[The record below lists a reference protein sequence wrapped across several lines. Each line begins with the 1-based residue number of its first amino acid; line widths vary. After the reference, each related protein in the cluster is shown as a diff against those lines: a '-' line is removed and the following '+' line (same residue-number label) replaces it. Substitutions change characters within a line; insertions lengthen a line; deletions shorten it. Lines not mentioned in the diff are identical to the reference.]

1 MSAPQG
7 SGKHRPPREAIVAE
21 VLNVTY
27 TANAS
32 IFGAPL
38 VPNLQ
43 DGITELWT
51 IYFAFDGQQSL
62 LEHSLDNGANFATTF
77 EDITPSVGYSVT
89 LSVANTDHIIFRFN
103 KNGTII
109 YIRVGQPI

>member
-7 SGKHRPPREAIVAE
+7 SGKHRAPREQIVGQ
-21 VLNVTY
+21 VLNVNY

-32 IFGAPL
+32 IFGAPI
-38 VPNLQ
+38 VPDIE
-43 DGITELWT
+43 DGLAEIWT
-51 IYFAFDGQQSL
+51 VYFAFDGNQAI

-89 LSVANTDHIIFRFN
+89 LSVANTDQIIFRFN

-109 YIRVGQPI
+109 YCRVGQPI